1 MKPRYMIHTIPERMW
16 YVKGYLIPE
25 LIRQGIPKS
34 RIKVWNDKDHMG
46 NLVSCITSFL
56 WCGEQVKDHDKLP
69 KPHTWHIQDD
79 VVPSKVFAQV
89 TEFGNEFNMPVV
101 AGFCADLCY
110 GEDRSPYKGF
120 QPIDKLWWSFQCI
133 RIDDWLAGECGR
145 WFMAHEGSFGQDMD
159 ILLREGKGDDTLFSL
174 FLKENHPKMKVFNGQ
189 VNLVQH
195 IDDLLGGSVVNKGR
209 DFAIRSKYW
218 TDHGEMDKVKE
229 WLEVN
234 RP

>member
-1 MKPRYMIHTIPERMW
+1 MKLKPRYMIHAIPERMW

-34 RIKVWNDKDHMG
+34 RIKVWNDKDHDG
-46 NLVSCITSFL
+46 NLLSWVVSCL
-56 WCGEQVKDHDKLP
+56 WCGEHDKGGD
-69 KPHTWHIQDD
+69 TWHIQDD
-79 VVPSKVFAQV
+79 VVPSKAFAKV
-89 TEFGNEFNMPVV
+89 TETLNGFDMPVF

-110 GEDRSPYKGF
+110 GEDRSPYQGF
-120 QPIDKLWWSFQCI
+120 QPIYKLWWSFQCI
-133 RIDDWLAGECGR
+133 RIKDELAGECGR

-174 FLKENHPKMKVFNGQ
+174 FLKETHPDMQVINGR

-209 DFAIRSKYW
+209 DFAIRAKYW
-218 TDHGEMDKVKE
+218 ADHGEMDKVKE